1 MSYNT
6 PGILYLIIDFQ
17 YLIQRAARTAEVYL
31 YLIISPKFRKLSMG
45 KELAISQNYSFVM
58 DLILL

>member
-17 YLIQRAARTAEVYL
+17 YLIQRAARTAEAYI
-31 YLIISPKFRKLSMG
+31 YLIMSPKFRKLSMG
-45 KELAISQNYSFVM
+45 KELVISQNY
-58 DLILL
+58 

>member
-6 PGILYLIIDFQ
+6 AVILYLIIDFQ

-31 YLIISPKFRKLSMG
+31 YLIMSPKFRKLSMG
-45 KELAISQNYSFVM
+45 KELAIYQNY
-58 DLILL
+58 